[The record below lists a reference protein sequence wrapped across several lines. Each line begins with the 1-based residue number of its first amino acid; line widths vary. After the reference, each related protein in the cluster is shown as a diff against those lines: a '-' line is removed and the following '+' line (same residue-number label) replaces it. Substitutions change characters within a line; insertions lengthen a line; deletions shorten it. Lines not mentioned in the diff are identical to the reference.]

1 MSINWKEFGWWILAV
16 VVVVHVF
23 GSANHII
30 NHTNTFG
37 ERPAIT
43 QQ

>member
-1 MSINWKEFGWWILAV
+1 MSINLKELSWWIMAV

-30 NHTNTFG
+30 NHYNTVS